1 MKYLDYSFEPIGST
15 RRFAPEVNQKADFR
29 LRTEPS
35 IFDIL
40 IQHGK
45 QIILN
50 FNWPKEGLATH
61 LFPP

>member
-40 IQHGK
+40 TQ
-45 QIILN
+45 
-50 FNWPKEGLATH
+50 
-61 LFPP
+61 